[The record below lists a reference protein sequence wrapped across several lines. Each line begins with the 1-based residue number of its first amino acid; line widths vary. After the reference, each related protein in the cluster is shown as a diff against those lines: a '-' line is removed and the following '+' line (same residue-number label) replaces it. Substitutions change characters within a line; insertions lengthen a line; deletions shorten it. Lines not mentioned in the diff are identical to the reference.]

1 MATHKKVFSRVL
13 AKQFL
18 RDVKGNTLNYV
29 EGNGFFRNRTHST
42 LVHQVLPGM
51 YTDTLVQAGQHDQFL
66 NQAHSKSVLTQPFSR
81 RPKR

>member
-42 LVHQVLPGM
+42 LCTRCSPGCTPTPS
-51 YTDTLVQAGQHDQFL
+51 YRLVSTTSSSTRHTVSL
-66 NQAHSKSVLTQPFSR
+66 S
-81 RPKR
+81 